1 MVTFFIFVTST
12 RSSLRLRHVCLR
24 SEEAGEKTDSVAEK
38 IIVERADLGRRIK
51 FSYPERPEVAGARLS
66 DVACVIILGSRQMQ
80 RAPLMSARVFKSTIT
95 TYIVER
101 RR

>member
-51 FSYPERPEVAGARLS
+51 FL
-66 DVACVIILGSRQMQ
+66 
-80 RAPLMSARVFKSTIT
+80 
-95 TYIVER
+95 
-101 RR
+101 